1 MTLRVGLTG
10 GMGSGKTTVAAVFA
24 ALGIPVYSADDAA
37 KRLMNEDESL
47 KAQLIEKFGENTYT
61 NGLLNRAHLA
71 AEVFTDKDK
80 LTLLNSIVHPATIAD
95 GEKWMQQQTTP
106 YAIKEAAIIFESGSQ
121 RYLDYIIGVDA
132 PVTLRI
138 YRSMKRDHLS
148 KEEVNARLNRQMDDA
163 IKMKLCDFVI
173 NNNGQQAVL
182 PQVMALHEQL
192 LTLARKKETATD

>member
-95 GEKWMQQQTTP
+95 GEKWMRQQTTP

-192 LTLARKKETATD
+192 LTLARKKETAAD

>member
-95 GEKWMQQQTTP
+95 GEKWKQQQTTP

-192 LTLARKKETATD
+192 LTLARKKETAAD

>member
-95 GEKWMQQQTTP
+95 GEKWMRQQTTP

-182 PQVMALHEQL
+182 PQVIALHEQL

>member
-24 ALGIPVYSADDAA
+24 TLGIPVYSADDAA

-95 GEKWMQQQTTP
+95 GEKWMRQQTTP

>member
-47 KAQLIEKFGENTYT
+47 KAQLIEKFGANTYT

-192 LTLARKKETATD
+192 LTLARKKETAAD

>member
-192 LTLARKKETATD
+192 LTLARKKETAAD

>member
-71 AEVFTDKDK
+71 AEVFTNKDK

-182 PQVMALHEQL
+182 PQVIALHEQL
-192 LTLARKKETATD
+192 LTLARKKETATH

>member
-182 PQVMALHEQL
+182 PQVIALHEQL
-192 LTLARKKETATD
+192 LTLARKKETAAD

>member
-173 NNNGQQAVL
+173 TNNGQQAVL

-192 LTLARKKETATD
+192 LTLARKKETATH

>member
-61 NGLLNRAHLA
+61 NGLLDRAHLA

-173 NNNGQQAVL
+173 TNNGQQAVL

-192 LTLARKKETATD
+192 LTLARKKETATH

>member
-95 GEKWMQQQTTP
+95 GEKWMRQQTTP

>member
-47 KAQLIEKFGENTYT
+47 KAQLMEKFGENTYT
-61 NGLLNRAHLA
+61 NGSLNRAHLA

-192 LTLARKKETATD
+192 LTLARKKETAAD

>member
-121 RYLDYIIGVDA
+121 RYLDYVIGVDA

-192 LTLARKKETATD
+192 LTLARKKETAAD

>member
-95 GEKWMQQQTTP
+95 GEKWMQQ
-106 YAIKEAAIIFESGSQ
+106 
-121 RYLDYIIGVDA
+121 
-132 PVTLRI
+132 
-138 YRSMKRDHLS
+138 
-148 KEEVNARLNRQMDDA
+148 
-163 IKMKLCDFVI
+163 C
-173 NNNGQQAVL
+173 
-182 PQVMALHEQL
+182 
-192 LTLARKKETATD
+192 